1 MDVQAV
7 SALLAALLILA
18 IGASVVL
25 RSRKDRMYTSFA
37 AFTFT
42 VSAWHLCTFIDAAS
56 DSRVMRW
63 LALWAAATIPPT
75 AIRFFRIFLAQPSIG
90 GPKRGPRVTL
100 AWTLLAYLILV
111 YSAVSGVSLHES
123 TWFAVPFGVYV
134 FGGLYRCVYDMY
146 MQYRATTKRV
156 ERTRVGYLALGGFVA
171 TTLTLTDVLPRFG
184 VAWPAVGNV
193 LGILYLYFLSQTL
206 FRNRLID
213 LNELVGKMAVLGTL
227 VVLLWAVYGFLLYWI
242 GGGQKGLYLLN
253 ALVASFVIL
262 ILFEPVRSWLEN
274 TINRWL
280 LRQRTELR
288 GRIEAVRR
296 DLPGVVD
303 VPDMVQRIMTALEES
318 RRVTDTSLY
327 LLDSDGA
334 GFDRAGYVGQPPP
347 DRLDANAERALLDRA
362 RAGHVDK
369 DLLARE
375 IEDLAGSPDAEAKR
389 LPLIALK
396 NRIDELNAGL
406 VFPLL
411 GSAETE
417 QGPWLLGLFCVR
429 DDRTESAF
437 DADDID
443 TFRQLSIAA
452 ARVIES
458 SQAYERVKERD
469 RLAALGEMAAGLAHE
484 IRNPLGA
491 IKGAAQLL
499 MTSDGKPAADSTEF
513 LEIIV
518 EEANRLNNVV
528 TRFLDYARSERP
540 GREGAGKVDLNT
552 VVRKTEQLL
561 RQDLAKNIELRV
573 RIDDHLP
580 QIAGDPESL
589 MQVFLNLGQNAVQAM
604 PDGGTLEILTTRRR
618 RSRLG
623 YGQFAEVR
631 FRDTGIGIPRDK
643 LKKLFI
649 PFYTTKQKGTGLG
662 LAISHRIINQHGGTI
677 EVRSTI
683 GQGSTFSVFL
693 PAAEPVPA
701 SKAEDITE
709 TGRLTAPGRAD
720 ATPISAP
727 TEAGAPVP
735 AVADAPE
742 AGAPTSAI
750 ATNGRS
756 VESIPPQDSVSELP
770 EVHDSAPD
778 AKPAVG

>member
-1 MDVQAV
+1 VDVQAV

-18 IGASVVL
+18 IGASVLL
-25 RSRKDRMYTSFA
+25 RSRSDRMYTAFA

-42 VSAWHLCTFIDAAS
+42 VSAWHMCSFLDAATGS
-56 DSRVMRW
+56 PLLRW
-63 LALWAAATIPPT
+63 LSLWAAATIPPT
-75 AIRFFRIFLAQPSIG
+75 AIRFFRSFLAQPSIG

-100 AWTLLAYLILV
+100 AWTLLAYAALV
-111 YSAVSGVSLHES
+111 FSAIVGKPIHEK
-123 TWFAVPFGVYV
+123 TYFLVPFGIYV
-134 FGGLYRCVYDMY
+134 FGGLYRCVWDMY
-146 MQYRATTKRV
+146 RQYRSTSKRV
-156 ERTRVGYLALGGFVA
+156 ERTRVGYLALGGFIT
-171 TTLTLTDVLPRFG
+171 TTLTLTDVLPRYG
-184 VAWPAVGNV
+184 VPWPAIGNV

-206 FRNRLID
+206 FRYRLLD

-227 VVLLWAVYGFLLYWI
+227 VLLLSAVYGLLLYWI
-242 GGGQKGLYLLN
+242 GSGQQGLYILN
-253 ALVASFVIL
+253 ALVAAFVIL

-288 GRIEAVRR
+288 GRLEAVRR
-296 DLPGVVD
+296 ELPGVVD
-303 VPDMVQRIMTALEES
+303 VQDMVARIMTALEES
-318 RRVTDTSLY
+318 RRVTDAAVY

-334 GFDRAGYVGQPPP
+334 GFDRAGYLGKGPPERI
-347 DRLDANAERALLDRA
+347 DVNADRALLDRV
-362 RAGHVDK
+362 RAGYLDI
-369 DLLARE
+369 DQLTRE
-375 IEDLAGSPDAEAKR
+375 LDEIGQAPDVEAKR
-389 LPLIALK
+389 TALVALRDRATEMCSALI
-396 NRIDELNAGL
+396 
-406 VFPLL
+406 FPLF

-437 DADDID
+437 DADDLD
-443 TFRQLSIAA
+443 TFRQLAIGA

-499 MTSDGKPAADSTEF
+499 ITSDGRPAGNATETAEF
-513 LEIIV
+513 LHIIV

-528 TRFLDYARSERP
+528 TRFLDYARAERP
-540 GREGAGKVDLNT
+540 GREGAEKVDLNT
-552 VVRKTEQLL
+552 VVRRTEQLL
-561 RQDLAKNIELRV
+561 RQDANRSIELRV
-573 RIDDHLP
+573 RTDEQLP
-580 QIAGDPESL
+580 QVAGDAESL
-589 MQVFLNLGQNAVQAM
+589 LQVFLNLGQNALQAM
-604 PDGGTLEILTTRRR
+604 PEGGTLEILTTRRR

-623 YGQFAEVR
+623 YGQFCEVR
-631 FRDTGIGIPRDK
+631 FRDTGIGIPRDR

-701 SKAEDITE
+701 GKEVDITE
-709 TGRLTAPGRAD
+709 TGRLNRDGT
-720 ATPISAP
+720 
-727 TEAGAPVP
+727 
-735 AVADAPE
+735 
-742 AGAPTSAI
+742 PTSPAMPAQSE
-750 ATNGRS
+750 ATSPDDTDTDPGKKLPGS
-756 VESIPPQDSVSELP
+756 VVST
-770 EVHDSAPD
+770 
-778 AKPAVG
+778 